1 MRTSLLVSWASRVVF
16 AGFTAAAVMACAADE
31 QVVVQKDPPKDP
43 PPPPPQTTKEDAA
56 PPPWCADA
64 QGVYAAKPVPG
75 NVLFVVDRS
84 GSMQIKLTNGGTRWT
99 ESKKGFF
106 NLLEALPANT
116 RVGAMMFPQG
126 DAPITCCNIS
136 PTPQRREVQ
145 LRHRGAPRHHPAL
158 RRAKKYNVPVPV
170 ADISLA
176 QVMDIEAYISSSDKE
191 FYWGTPL
198 APSLQGAIAQQQ
210 ALNAT
215 GHQVHRAPHRRLPDL
230 VRLDRGSDG
239 ERHPARR
246 RRGGARAPRH
256 GIRTFVM
263 GVIDGTKGAR
273 ADYLSPV
280 AEAGGTSRKQGCTA
294 DNSCFYA
301 LNEKTF
307 AQDIKGAFDQIALQA
322 FDCTFDLPEVQG
334 NATADLTKINVQLK
348 DAQKNATH
356 HRPRHDAGRRLGL
369 PPGPEA
375 PPAPRQRVRGHQ
387 GRQRDERRDRRR
399 LQDAGE
405 VS

>member
-1 MRTSLLVSWASRVVF
+1 MRTSLLASWGFRVVL
-16 AGFTAAAVMACAADE
+16 AGVAAVTVVACAAE
-31 QVVVQKDPPKDP
+31 ETPVVQKDPPQD
-43 PPPPPQTTKEDAA
+43 PPPPPQTVKEDAA
-56 PPPWCADA
+56 PPAWCADA

-84 GSMQIKLTNGGTRWT
+84 GSMQIKLSNGGTRWS

-106 NLLEALPANT
+106 NLLETLPPST

-136 PTPQRREVQ
+136 PTLNDVKCACATGELPGIAQRC
-145 LRHRGAPRHHPAL
+145 A
-158 RRAKKYNVPVPV
+158 AKNYTVPVPV
-170 ADISLA
+170 TDISLP

-198 APSLQGAIAQQQ
+198 APSLQGAIAQQK

-215 GHQVHRAPHRRLPDL
+215 GTKSIVLLTDGYPTSCDST
-230 VRLDRGSDG
+230 LDPKANDIQRVVDVAAQGTKD
-239 ERHPARR
+239 
-246 RRGGARAPRH
+246 

-280 AEAGGTSRKQGCTA
+280 AEAGGTSRKQACAA
-294 DNSCFYA
+294 DNSCFYP

-307 AQDIKGAFDQIALQA
+307 AADIKGAFDQIARQA

-334 NATADLTKINVQLK
+334 NATADLSKINVQLK
-348 DAQKNATH
+348 DAKQNATPIA
-356 HRPRHDAGRRLGL
+356 RDTTQVDGWDFL
-369 PPGPEA
+369 PDQKHLQLHGNACAAIKADSATSVEI
-375 PPAPRQRVRGHQ
+375 VVGCKTQ
-387 GRQRDERRDRRR
+387 GK
-399 LQDAGE
+399 
-405 VS
+405 